1 MTKNDAGQRPS
12 NFQLAQQKKES
23 ASKKILLIFGDGIG
37 PEVVGQA
44 KKILDF
50 FSKNTDKKFE
60 TENALLGGCA
70 YDAVGT
76 PFPAETLALA
86 KKSDAIL
93 LGAVGGLKWESL
105 EYKHRPERG
114 LLGIRKELEL
124 FANLRPAK
132 VFSALADSSTLK
144 REIVDGLDIMIV
156 RELTGDLY
164 FGEPRGV
171 KTLAD
176 GSRQGVN
183 TMTYNSKEVERIAR
197 VSFDLAKIRGKKL
210 CSIDKANVIETTEMW
225 REVVTEIGKKDYP
238 EIALSHMYVD
248 NASMQLVRNPKQ
260 FDVMLTGNMFGD
272 ILSDTASMLTGS
284 LGMLPS
290 ASLGAKQADG
300 KQFALYEPIHGSA
313 PDIAGKNIANPLA
326 TILSLAMM
334 FRYSFGF
341 MLEADAIEK
350 AVENVLDSGV
360 RTADIAKV
368 GEAQISCSQMGDEVV
383 TTLRKIL
390 N

>member
-1 MTKNDAGQRPS
+1 M
-12 NFQLAQQKKES
+12 
-23 ASKKILLIFGDGIG
+23 KKILLIPGDGIG
-37 PEVVGQA
+37 PEVVAQA

-50 FSKNTDKKFE
+50 FSKNSSKKFE
-60 TENALLGGCA
+60 CETALLGGCA
-70 YDAVGT
+70 YDAAGT
-76 PFPAETLALA
+76 PFPQETLELA

-93 LGAVGGLKWESL
+93 LGAVGGPKWEAL

-132 VFSALADSSTLK
+132 VFSALVDSSTLK
-144 REIVDGLDIMIV
+144 REVIEGLDLMIV

-164 FGEPRGV
+164 FGEPRYV

-225 REVVTEIGKKDYP
+225 REVVSEIGAKEYP
-238 EIALSHMYVD
+238 QVQLSHMYVD

-290 ASLGAKQADG
+290 ASLGEKKSDG
-300 KQFALYEPIHGSA
+300 KQNALYEPIHGSA
-313 PDIAGKNIANPLA
+313 PDIAGKDVANPIA
-326 TILSLAMM
+326 TISSLAMM
-334 FRYSFGF
+334 LRYSFAYSA
-341 MLEADAIEK
+341 EADAIDQ
-350 AVENVLDSGV
+350 AIENVLNKGI
-360 RTADIAKV
+360 RTADIAKA
-368 GEAQISCSQMGDEVV
+368 GEARISCTQMGEE
-383 TTLRKIL
+383 IL
-390 N
+390 QELQKLLN

>member
-1 MTKNDAGQRPS
+1 MT
-12 NFQLAQQKKES
+12 
-23 ASKKILLIFGDGIG
+23 KKILLIEGDGIG

-44 KKILDF
+44 KKVIDF
-50 FSKNTDKKFE
+50 FSKETDKKFE
-60 TENALLGGCA
+60 TEHALLGGIA
-70 YDAVGT
+70 YDKTGT
-76 PFPAETLALA
+76 PFPQETVDAA
-86 KKSDAIL
+86 KRSDAIL

-105 EYKHRPERG
+105 EYKYRPERG

-132 VFSALADSSTLK
+132 VFNALADSSTLK
-144 REIVDGLDIMIV
+144 REIVLGLDIMII

-171 KTLAD
+171 TTLPD

-197 VSFDLAKIRGKKL
+197 IAFDMAKIRSKKL
-210 CSIDKANVIETTEMW
+210 CSVDKANVIETTEMW
-225 REVVTEIGKKDYP
+225 REVVTEMGKKDYP
-238 EIALSHMYVD
+238 QIELSHMYVD

-334 FRYSFGF
+334 FRYSFSYAK
-341 MLEADAIEK
+341 EADLIEK
-350 AVENVLDSGV
+350 AVENVLNRGV
-360 RTADIAKV
+360 RTADIAKS
-368 GEAQISCSQMGDEVV
+368 GEARVSCSDMGDKVV
-383 TTLRKIL
+383 TELKKSL
-390 N
+390 AFS

>member
-1 MTKNDAGQRPS
+1 M
-12 NFQLAQQKKES
+12 
-23 ASKKILLIFGDGIG
+23 KKILLIAGDGIG
-37 PEVVGQA
+37 PEVVAQA
-44 KKILDF
+44 QKILNF
-50 FSKNTDKKFE
+50 FTQNTDKKFE
-60 TENALLGGCA
+60 TENALLGGIA
-70 YDAVGT
+70 FDQTGT
-76 PFPAETLALA
+76 PFPQETLDLA
-86 KKSDAIL
+86 KQSDAIL

-144 REIVDGLDIMIV
+144 REIVENLDIMIV

-164 FGEPRGV
+164 FGQPRGV
-171 KTLAD
+171 TTLAD

-197 VSFDLAKIRGKKL
+197 VSFELAKIRGKKL

-225 REVVTEIGKKDYP
+225 REVVSEIGKNEYP

-290 ASLGAKQADG
+290 ASLGAKQENG

-313 PDIAGKNIANPLA
+313 PDIAGKNIANPIA

-334 FRYSFGF
+334 FKYSFGYA
-341 MLEADAIEK
+341 LEADLIEK
-350 AVENVLDSGV
+350 SIENILNQGK
-360 RTADIAKV
+360 RTADIAKS
-368 GEAQISCSQMGDEVV
+368 GEEPISCSQMGEAILVE
-383 TTLRKIL
+383 LKNLLKI
-390 N
+390 

>member
-1 MTKNDAGQRPS
+1 MTM
-12 NFQLAQQKKES
+12 
-23 ASKKILLIFGDGIG
+23 KKILLIEGDGIG

-44 KKILDF
+44 KKIIDF

-60 TENALLGGCA
+60 TENALLGGIA
-70 YDAVGT
+70 YDKTGN
-76 PFPAETLALA
+76 PFPLETLNLA

-93 LGAVGGLKWESL
+93 LGAVGGPKWESL

-132 VFSALADSSTLK
+132 VFDALADSSTLK
-144 REIVDGLDIMIV
+144 REVVLGLDIMIV

-176 GSRQGVN
+176 GSRQGLN

-197 VSFDLAKIRGKKL
+197 VAFDLAKVRGKKL
-210 CSIDKANVIETTEMW
+210 CSVDKANVLECTEMW
-225 REVVTEIGKKDYP
+225 REVVTEIGTKEYSD
-238 EIALSHMYVD
+238 IALSHMYVD

-260 FDVMLTGNMFGD
+260 FDVMVTGNMFGD

-290 ASLGAKQADG
+290 ASLGAKQKDG
-300 KQFALYEPIHGSA
+300 SQAALYEPVHGSA
-313 PDIAGKNIANPLA
+313 PDIAGKNIANPIA

-334 FRYSFGF
+334 MRYSFGYIN
-341 MLEADAIEK
+341 EADLIEGAI
-350 AVENVLDSGV
+350 ENVLNNGI
-360 RTADIAKV
+360 RTSDIASASEQKV
-368 GEAQISCSQMGDEVV
+368 SCLEMGDLILEEIK
-383 TTLRKIL
+383 LKIEK

>member
-1 MTKNDAGQRPS
+1 M
-12 NFQLAQQKKES
+12 
-23 ASKKILLIFGDGIG
+23 KKILLIEGDGIG
-37 PEVVGQA
+37 PEVVAQA
-44 KKILDF
+44 KKVIEF
-50 FSKNTDKKFE
+50 FSQNTDKKFE
-60 TENALLGGCA
+60 TENALLGGIA
-70 YDAVGT
+70 YDKCGT
-76 PFPAETLALA
+76 PFPQETLDLA
-86 KKSDAIL
+86 RNSDAIL

-132 VFSALADSSTLK
+132 VFAALADSSTLK
-144 REIVDGLDIMIV
+144 REIVENLDIMIV

-171 KTLAD
+171 TTLAD
-176 GSRQGVN
+176 GSRQGIN

-197 VSFDLAKIRGKKL
+197 VSFELAKVRGKKL

-225 REVVTEIGKKDYP
+225 REVVTEIGKNDYP

-290 ASLGAKQADG
+290 ASMGAKQANG

-313 PDIAGKNIANPLA
+313 PDIAGKNIANPIA

-341 MLEADAIEK
+341 ANEADLIEN
-350 AVENVLDSGV
+350 AVENVLNKGF
-360 RTADIAKV
+360 RTDIAKI
-368 GEAQISCSQMGDEVV
+368 GETKISCSAIADEILKELRVV
-383 TTLRKIL
+383 LKSA
-390 N
+390 

>member
-1 MTKNDAGQRPS
+1 M
-12 NFQLAQQKKES
+12 
-23 ASKKILLIFGDGIG
+23 KKILLIHGDGIG

-50 FSKNTDKKFE
+50 FSENTDKKFE

-76 PFPAETLALA
+76 PFPQETLELA

-132 VFSALADSSTLK
+132 VFDALADSSTLK
-144 REIVDGLDIMIV
+144 REIVLGLDIMIV

-171 KTLAD
+171 KTLPD

-225 REVVTEIGKKDYP
+225 REVVTEIGKKNYP

-334 FRYSFGF
+334 FKYSFGYAKEGD
-341 MLEADAIEK
+341 LIEK
-350 AVENVLDSGV
+350 AVENILNFGV
-360 RTADIAKV
+360 RTADIAKA
-368 GEAQISCSQMGDEVV
+368 GEARVSCSEMGDKIIQE
-383 TTLRKIL
+383 LRKAIA
-390 N
+390 

>member
-1 MTKNDAGQRPS
+1 MT
-12 NFQLAQQKKES
+12 
-23 ASKKILLIFGDGIG
+23 KKILLIEGDGIG
-37 PEVVGQA
+37 PEVVSQA
-44 KKILDF
+44 KKVIDF

-60 TENALLGGCA
+60 TENALLGGIA
-70 YDAVGT
+70 YDTTGT
-76 PFPAETLALA
+76 PFPQETLALA

-114 LLGIRKELEL
+114 LLGIRKELAL

-132 VFSALADSSTLK
+132 VFAALADSSTLK
-144 REIVDGLDIMIV
+144 REVVSGLDIMIV

-171 KTLAD
+171 TTLAD
-176 GSRQGVN
+176 GSKQGLN

-197 VSFDLAKIRGKKL
+197 VSFDLARVRGKKL
-210 CSIDKANVIETTEMW
+210 CSIDKANVLECTEMW
-225 REVVTEIGKKDYP
+225 REVVTKIGQEEYSDV
-238 EIALSHMYVD
+238 ELSHMYVD

-290 ASLGAKQADG
+290 ASLGAKENDGSQA
-300 KQFALYEPIHGSA
+300 ALYEPIHGSA
-313 PDIAGKNIANPLA
+313 PDIAGKNIANPIA

-334 FRYSFGF
+334 FKYSFGYSA
-341 MLEADAIEK
+341 ESDAIEK
-350 AVENVLDSGV
+350 AVENVLEKGI
-360 RTADIAKV
+360 RTADIAKA
-368 GEAQISCSQMGDEVV
+368 GEARISCSQMGDE
-383 TTLRKIL
+383 IL
-390 N
+390 TEIKKLL